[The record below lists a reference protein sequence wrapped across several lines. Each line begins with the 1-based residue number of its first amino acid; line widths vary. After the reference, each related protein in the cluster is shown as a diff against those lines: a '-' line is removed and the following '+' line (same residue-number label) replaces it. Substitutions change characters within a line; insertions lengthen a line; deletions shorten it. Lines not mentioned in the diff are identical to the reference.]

1 MPATSST
8 PTDLYPVLSDT
19 AELFADD
26 PEFARLIRK
35 AELLCHAR
43 SLKRWLKGNPIDIV
57 FVLQNG
63 KDLGLTTYESL
74 NAFYPDETEESGL
87 GLHASAKRALM
98 HRAGWGWRIVETTP
112 ERCTVAL
119 TDPDKPDHGELTETY
134 TIQDARL
141 AELLD
146 GPNASY
152 WRRYPRQ
159 MLYARVTSLAFEA
172 HVRHTLWAGPR
183 ILGTPLAADPA
194 PMTGTTVPNPTP
206 EHTASHRP
214 PAPAP
219 FHDPA
224 PAPDLGDEPPM
235 SEPDTPN
242 SPLQPGRA
250 HPHPIPTTPPAP
262 AAQVPRPA
270 AEPTPAPVPPKNTTN
285 TEPGQAA
292 DPAPATPAPEPA
304 DTSPPPAT
312 TPPATAEP
320 EGALPNTE
328 PDQPDQDDRQHAW
341 AQLRRHSQGL
351 KEIAIYR
358 ILDGDEKRTAKEIAA
373 GSITTDGVAALRA
386 AHKAVGLTPD
396 TVYRTL
402 LKHKVPPVTEPG
414 PVSSTPLQTAPR
426 PEMPV
431 IEADRPAGE
440 GTASP

>member
-1 MPATSST
+1 MTAMLSR

-74 NAFYPDETEESGL
+74 NSFYPDETEDGGL
-87 GLHASAKRALM
+87 GLHSSAKRALM
-98 HRAGWGWRIVETTP
+98 HRAGWGWRIVEVTP

-119 TDPDKPDHGELTETY
+119 TDPDKPGHGEITETY

-159 MLYARVTSLAFEA
+159 MLYARVTALAFEA

-194 PMTGTTVPNPTP
+194 PTTGTSTPNPTP
-206 EHTASHRP
+206 THTTGHRP
-214 PAPAP
+214 PAL

-235 SEPDTPN
+235 PEPDAPVE
-242 SPLQPGRA
+242 PGHA
-250 HPHPIPTTPPAP
+250 HPHPTAATPPAP
-262 AAQVPRPA
+262 AAQVPHPS
-270 AEPTPAPVPPKNTTN
+270 AEPTPAPVPPDNTTSR
-285 TEPGQAA
+285 EPNQAA

-304 DTSPPPAT
+304 DSNPPS
-312 TPPATAEP
+312 ATAP
-320 EGALPNTE
+320 PTTAGPAGANPNTE
-328 PDQPDQDDRQHAW
+328 PDQPDQDDRQRAW
-341 AQLRRHSQGL
+341 EQLRRHSQGL

-358 ILDGDEKRTAKEIAA
+358 ILAGDEKRTAKEISA
-373 GSITTDGVAALRA
+373 GNITPDDVAALRA
-386 AHKAVGLTPD
+386 AHQAVGLTPD

-414 PVSSTPLQTAPR
+414 PVSSTPLQSAPR

-431 IEADRPAGE
+431 VEADRGPADE